1 MKKEEKL
8 QMKKVSKIFVISS
21 LVLITVVSLTS
32 LKEKTFEIKN
42 ERSFVRLEEQ
52 DVQGLYVLKSC
63 EDSRFKINIEKKS
76 GILSFSILD
85 GKKTISKGKVKKE
98 IIDSVTYLT
107 FGKIEGVYVK
117 NKIQI
122 QNYGNSMNEY
132 EHFTQCE
139 EKYLVFIK
147 S

>member
-1 MKKEEKL
+1 
-8 QMKKVSKIFVISS
+8 MKKVSKIFVISS
-21 LVLITVVSLTS
+21 LVLITVFSLTS
-32 LKEKTFEIKN
+32 LKEKTVEIKN
-42 ERSFVRLEEQ
+42 ERSIVRLEEQ

>member
-1 MKKEEKL
+1 
-8 QMKKVSKIFVISS
+8 MKKVSKIFVISS

-32 LKEKTFEIKN
+32 LKEKTVEIKN
-42 ERSFVRLEEQ
+42 ERSIVRLEEQ

>member
-1 MKKEEKL
+1 
-8 QMKKVSKIFVISS
+8 MKKVSKIFVISS